1 MIYPTYKNQKRIKL
15 WSIQRIKIN
24 SKNDLK
30 LILKKN
36 MSDPCQSTLHEDGK
50 MQILIL
56 DEEEKM
62 PILKLIEAAIMLK

>member
-1 MIYPTYKNQKRIKL
+1 
-15 WSIQRIKIN
+15 
-24 SKNDLK
+24 
-30 LILKKN
+30 
-36 MSDPCQSTLHEDGK
+36 MSHPCQSTLHEDGK